1 MSNCLNLHRRYS
13 NQSVTD
19 CNQLV
24 TNYHGLFNSNH
35 FADVGKMVNPIKNK
49 EIYRFANISKTF
61 RAIIFNYG
69 ESAIIKTEQ
78 KDNKNG

>member
-1 MSNCLNLHRRYS
+1 MTTNCS
-13 NQSVTD
+13 
-19 CNQLV
+19 QLV
-24 TNYHGLFNSNH
+24 TICNTLPYSNH
-35 FADVGKMVNPIKNK
+35 FADVSKMVKVSLNK
-49 EIYRFANISKTF
+49 GFYRFANISKTF